1 MTGKLYHVNFYFPL
15 MLSDPFYIQAPNK
28 KRLPTWCYGVAG
40 LQRSTS
46 EDPFAELGQC
56 IWFAQ
61 VISFK
66 DLEIR
71 NPPGFSCSKLLTCKL
86 QSASK

>member
-1 MTGKLYHVNFYFPL
+1 MTGKLYVNFYFPL
-15 MLSDPFYIQAPNK
+15 MPSDPFYIQAPNK
-28 KRLPTWCYGVAG
+28 NKLSTGCYGMTG
-40 LQRSTS
+40 LQRLTS
-46 EDPFAELGQC
+46 DDPFTELGQC

-71 NPPGFSCSKLLTCKL
+71 NPPGFSCSKLPTCKL
-86 QSASK
+86 QSVSK